1 MQTRDKIKHSI
12 DVCFGLAQGYFCI
25 ATGKLA
31 FDVLNSHDALQSS
44 YADSLDIAAARMILT
59 FAPMARLVKLVTPD
73 YKGIMG
79 DCIALVAMS
88 SAAALGS
95 GVIFYESFKD
105 LAEHPD
111 AFHTSRCLFDFG
123 FTLWNGYLAGD
134 IVYKHLRNP
143 PTDGTNGSGSIKNGS
158 VEPETK
164 YNPKKGAEPTT
175 THYESTIHNPL
186 SLTDRIKD
194 VKTKTKDLVDRL
206 TNSDTITYLNKS
218 AAVLY

>member
-12 DVCFGLAQGYFCI
+12 DACFGLAQGYFCI

-31 FDVLNSHDALQSS
+31 LISHSHGALQSS
-44 YADSLDIAAARMILT
+44 YADSLEIASARMILT
-59 FAPMARLVKLVTPD
+59 FTPFTRMVKLGMPNYIGIGDSLSFVVLNLVTP
-73 YKGIMG
+73 
-79 DCIALVAMS
+79 LV
-88 SAAALGS
+88 S

-105 LAEHPD
+105 LAEHPN

-123 FTLWNGYLAGD
+123 FTLWNGYIGGD
-134 IVYKHLRNP
+134 AVYRHLREP

-164 YNPKKGAEPTT
+164 YNPKSGAEPTT

-186 SLTDRIKD
+186 SLADRIKD
-194 VKTKTKDLVDRL
+194 VRTKTKDLVDRL
-206 TNSDTITYLNKS
+206 TTSDTVTYLNKS
-218 AAVLY
+218 VAVLY